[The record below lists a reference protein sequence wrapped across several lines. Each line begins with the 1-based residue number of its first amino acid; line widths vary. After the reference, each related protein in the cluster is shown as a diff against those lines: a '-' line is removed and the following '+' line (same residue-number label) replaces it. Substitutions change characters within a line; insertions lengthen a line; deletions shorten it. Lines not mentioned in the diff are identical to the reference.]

1 MSGNLIGINK
11 CIKSN
16 RGSALV
22 EFALVLPVLL
32 LLFGAIIDFGYMLH
46 QYLVLDEVARAAARA
61 TQINRDDTTA
71 RRIALAGRTENWG
84 GIRIDFDNPTADGV
98 LRPPSTSVTIR
109 VSCDRIMLHGLI
121 DFLLPE
127 NLNRITTTVVAI
139 TE

>member
-1 MSGNLIGINK
+1 MAGNLMTINRY
-11 CIKSN
+11 IKSN

-32 LLFGAIIDFGYMLH
+32 LVFGGIIDFGYMLH

-71 RRIALAGRTENWG
+71 RRIALTGRTENWG
-84 GIRIDFDNPTADGV
+84 RINIEFENPTPDGV
-98 LRPPSTSVTIR
+98 LRDPATSVTIR
-109 VSCDRIMLHGLI
+109 VSCNRLRLNGLT
-121 DFLLPE
+121 DFVLPE
-127 NLNRITTTVVAI
+127 TLDVLRTNVVAV